1 MNAYTS
7 PRGRKLPEST
17 YAVLG
22 LIDERPAS
30 GYDVASFADRALGY
44 FWPVSRTLAYREL
57 SRLEGLG
64 WLEATSITQV
74 RYPDKRVWSTTE
86 AGRRALA
93 VWLAT
98 PPEGGSTFRS
108 AFLLKFMFAIR
119 MEPDDLSRLLTDYR
133 ESLDTTV
140 RDLASIIDLLEDQ
153 PEARM
158 GRLAAL
164 HGLRSAEARLDWL
177 AEVEQE
183 LDLTLPERAADGPD
197 GGGAAAARDRTA

>member
-1 MNAYTS
+1 MTAYTN
-7 PRGRKLPEST
+7 PRSRTLPEST

-30 GYDVASFADRALGY
+30 GYDLASFADRALGY

-64 WLEATSITQV
+64 WLEATNVTQL
-74 RYPDKRVWSTTE
+74 RYPDKRVWSITE
-86 AGRRALA
+86 AGRRAVA
-93 VWLAT
+93 GWLST

-119 MEPDDLSRLLTDYR
+119 MQPHDLSRLLTDYR

-140 RDLASIIDLLEDQ
+140 RDLAAIIDLLEDR

-164 HGLRSAEARLDWL
+164 HGLRSAEARLGWL

-183 LDLTLPERAADGPD
+183 LDLGPPEPAEGRPD
-197 GGGAAAARDRTA
+197 SGGDAAARDRTA